1 MKNNTNIVFI
11 FISVFAMGSI
21 SGCAKDSCGD
31 GICQAWE
38 ERKGNCPEDCEITD
52 SLDFPDSTVSLFS
65 DYKVKNITTIEEK
78 GGRLDWSKNL
88 NLIAFDRKA
97 SDNFYD
103 VWLMKPDGTDQVC
116 ITCATPDL
124 PQKHIG
130 QPAWHPSGECIV
142 LQSEKEN
149 HGGGSLKSRPG
160 IGIANDLWA
169 ITIDGKKA
177 YRLTN
182 IPSDKAILHP
192 KFSHQGDKL
201 IWVQMVEAPPEGE
214 MLGGKWE
221 IKIAD
226 FIMEENNIHLENIK
240 SLDLGKYVFFETHGF
255 SQDDSKIIFSAN
267 MESGQP
273 AWAMDIYVMDLETRT
288 INNLTSSYDWDEH
301 AHFSPSGEKIV
312 WMSSKDSGSN
322 PKDMAN
328 MKTDLWLMNTDGTEK
343 QRLTHFSDP
352 LYPEYN
358 GKTVVVGDPSWSPD
372 GTKVMLRLIV
382 DRGLPELLGLKEEI
396 EPIILIE
403 FE

>member
-1 MKNNTNIVFI
+1 MKNKEKIGLIITAAFI
-11 FISVFAMGSI
+11 LVLI
-21 SGCAKDSCGD
+21 SGCAQVQCGD
-31 GICQAWE
+31 GICQPRE
-38 ERKGNCPEDCEITD
+38 ERAGSCLDDCEKTN
-52 SLDFPDSTVSLFS
+52 SLAFPDSPDSLFS
-65 DYKVKNITTIEEK
+65 DYKVKNMTTIIEN

-97 SDNFYD
+97 ADNFYD
-103 VWLMKPDGTDQVC
+103 VWLMKPDGTNQVC
-116 ITCATPDL
+116 ITCAIPNL
-124 PQKHIG
+124 PQKHVG
-130 QPAWHPSGECIV
+130 QPEWHPSGEYIV
-142 LQSEKEN
+142 LQAEKDN
-149 HGGGSLKSRPG
+149 HTGGSLRARPG
-160 IGIANDLWA
+160 IGVDNDLWA

-201 IWVQMVEAPPEGE
+201 IWVQMVETPPEGE

-226 FIMEENNIHLENIK
+226 LIMEENSIHLENIK
-240 SLDLGKYVFFETHGF
+240 SLDLGKYIFFETHGF

-267 MESGQP
+267 MELNQP
-273 AWAMDIYVMDLETRT
+273 AWAMDIYVMDLETR
-288 INNLTSSYDWDEH
+288 IFNNLTSSDDWDEH

-328 MKTDLWLMNTDGTEK
+328 MKTDLWIMSTDGTEK

-352 LYPEYN
+352 SYPEYK
-358 GKTVVVGDPSWSPD
+358 GEIVIVGDPSWSPD

-382 DRGLPELLGLKEEI
+382 NRGLPELLGLKEEI